1 VEEIVCSNA
10 APQKKTH
17 LNSFQVVRSIP
28 SKRNAALIHF
38 KCYRNHP
45 LKDDDD
51 NKLKYKKD

>member
-1 VEEIVCSNA
+1 MEEIVCSNA

-38 KCYRNHP
+38 KCYGNQP

-51 NKLKYKKD
+51 K